1 MDYKKTSQDI
11 YQALGEDK
19 NITSVTHCMT
29 RLRVKLKDS
38 TLVNDDDIKNIPG
51 IMGVMKKGG
60 QYQIVLGNDVNKY
73 YKEFIKLGHFETGES
88 DNEPKEKTSV
98 LNNIVDVITSCMSPL
113 IPALIGGGMIKVLL
127 IVLPMINLLSKD
139 SQTFNVLTFFGDAP
153 FYFIPIM
160 LAYTAAQKFKVQP
173 MLAVTVAGIMLHPN
187 FVAMVA
193 EGDPLSI
200 FGLPITLASY
210 GSSVIPIL
218 IVVWLMSYIE
228 RFFDKI
234 IPTVIQSFAKPLLV
248 IIVSGVLA
256 LVVIGPLG
264 TFVGDGLS
272 TIMIWLQDKAGWLAL
287 GLMAAFMPLIVM
299 TGMHWAFAPIF
310 LIASFQNPDMLI
322 MPAMLA
328 SNIAQGAS
336 ALAVSFKSKNKTTKQ
351 TALAASLSAL
361 IAGVT
366 EPGLYGIALKFKKPL
381 YASMLASGIMGVFA
395 GFVNLESYTFAV
407 PSFVSLPQFI
417 AESGNS
423 NIINALIVA
432 IGSFVLSFVFTW
444 IYGFNEKN
452 TVQTKKENNETS
464 SKQDIPVSSDPKK
477 VYSPVVG
484 QLTSLEKVNDP
495 TFSEKIMGDGVAVIP
510 ESNTIVSPFNGTVT
524 AVFPTKH
531 AIGLTSDSG
540 IELLIHIGIDTV
552 ELNGQ
557 HFEAF
562 VESGGKVERGQKLI
576 EVDIEK
582 VKEAGYDI
590 VTPIIVTN
598 TSNYIDVI
606 VPKDSG
612 EVSNNDAI
620 LYTI

>member
-1 MDYKKTSQDI
+1 MDYKKTAEEI
-11 YQALGEDK
+11 YKALGEEQ
-19 NITSVTHCMT
+19 NIISVTHCMT
-29 RLRVKLKDS
+29 RLRVKLKD
-38 TLVNDDDIKNIPG
+38 TEKVDDNVVKDIPG
-51 IMGVMKKGG
+51 VMGVMKKGG
-60 QYQIVLGNDVNKY
+60 QYQVILGNDVNKY
-73 YKEFIKLGHFETGES
+73 YKEFIKLGDFQTEEAS
-88 DNEPKEKTSV
+88 EEPKEKTTI
-98 LNNIVDVITSCMSPL
+98 LNMLVDVITSCMSPL

-139 SQTFNVLTFFGDAP
+139 SQTFAVLSFFGDAP

-160 LAYTAAQKFKVQP
+160 LAFTAAQKFKVSP

-187 FVAMVA
+187 FVALVA
-193 EGDPLSI
+193 EGNPLKV

-234 IPTVIQSFAKPLLV
+234 IPSVIQSFAKPLLV

-256 LVVIGPLG
+256 LVVVGPLG
-264 TFVGDGLS
+264 TLVGEGLS
-272 TIMIWLQDKAGWLAL
+272 AIMIWLQDKAGWLAL

-310 LIASFQNPDMLI
+310 LVASFKSPDMLI
-322 MPAMLA
+322 LPAMLA
-328 SNIAQGAS
+328 SNISQGAS
-336 ALAVSFKSKNKTTKQ
+336 SLAVSFKSKNKDTKQ

-395 GFVNLESYTFAV
+395 GFVHLESYAFAV
-407 PSFVSLPQFI
+407 PSFISLPQFI
-417 AESGNS
+417 EESGNS
-423 NIINALIVA
+423 NIINAIIVA
-432 IGSFVLSFVFTW
+432 VGSFILSFVFTW
-444 IYGFNEKN
+444 IYGFNEEDKS
-452 TVQTKKENNETS
+452 VSSNNHVETS
-464 SKQDIPVSSDPKK
+464 NVEVSSDPKK
-477 VYSPVVG
+477 VYSPISG
-484 QLTSLEKVNDP
+484 QLVALEKVNDP
-495 TFSEKIMGDGVAVIP
+495 TFSEKIMGDGIAIIP
-510 ESNTIVSPFNGTVT
+510 ENNDIVAPFSGTVS

-552 ELNGQ
+552 ELNGK
-557 HFEAF
+557 HFESF
-562 VESGGKVERGQKLI
+562 VESGDKIERGQKLI
-576 EVDIEK
+576 TVDLKK
-582 VKEAGYDI
+582 VKEAGYDTI
-590 VTPIIVTN
+590 TPVIVTN
-598 TSNYIDVI
+598 TTNYIDI
-606 VPKDSG
+606 VVPNDTG
-612 EVSNNDAI
+612 DVSNKDAI

>member
-1 MDYKKTSQDI
+1 MDYKRI
-11 YQALGEDK
+11 ANELYNALGTDK
-19 NITSVTHCMT
+19 NIISATHCMT
-29 RLRVKLKDS
+29 RLRVRLNDFS
-38 TLVNDDDIKNIPG
+38 LVDDEVVKNIDG
-51 IMGVMKKGG
+51 VMGVMKKGG
-60 QYQIVLGNDVNKY
+60 QYQIILGNDVNKY
-73 YKEFIKLGHFETGES
+73 YKEFIKIGDFETDSTAEG
-88 DNEPKEKTSV
+88 PKEKTTIF
-98 LNNIVDVITSCMSPL
+98 NAIIDVITSCMSPL

-127 IVLPMINLLSKD
+127 IVLPMIHLLSAD
-139 SQTFNVLTFFGDAP
+139 SQTFAVLSFFGDAP

-160 LAYTAAQKFKVQP
+160 LAFTAAQKFKVSP

-187 FVAMVA
+187 FVELVST
-193 EGDPLSI
+193 GDPLSV

-234 IPTVIQSFAKPLLV
+234 IPTVFQSFAKPLLV

-256 LVVIGPLG
+256 LVIIGPLG
-264 TFVGDGLS
+264 TLVGEGLS

-310 LIASFQNPDMLI
+310 LVASFTNPDMLI
-322 MPAMLA
+322 LPAMLA

-336 ALAVSFKSKNKTTKQ
+336 SLAVSFKSKNKATKQ

-366 EPGLYGIALKFKKPL
+366 EPGLYGIALKLKKPL

-395 GFVNLESYTFAV
+395 GAIHLESYAFAV
-407 PSFVSLPQFI
+407 PSFISIPQFMPEGGS
-417 AESGNS
+417 A

-432 IGSFVLSFVFTW
+432 VGSFGLSFVFTW
-444 IYGFNEKN
+444 LYGFE
-452 TVQTKKENNETS
+452 E
-464 SKQDIPVSSDPKK
+464 DIPTKEIVDPTSVKDMEVSSDPKK
-477 VYSPVVG
+477 VYSPVSG
-484 QLTSLEKVNDP
+484 QVTVLEKVNDA
-495 TFSEKIMGDGVAVIP
+495 TFSEKLMGDGIAVIP
-510 ESNTIVSPFNGTVT
+510 EDNHILAPFSGVVS
-524 AVFPTKH
+524 ALFPTKH

-557 HFEAF
+557 YFTSF
-562 VESGGKVERGQKLI
+562 VQSGDKVVKGQKLI

-582 VKEAGYDI
+582 VKEAGYDVI
-590 VTPIIVTN
+590 TPVIVTN
-598 TSNYIDVI
+598 TANYVDV
-606 VPKDSG
+606 VVSKDSG
-612 EVSNNDAI
+612 KVTNEDAI